1 MIYMDNAATTPV
13 NDTVLETMMP
23 YFNTFYGNPSS
34 VYSLGQKSKEA
45 IENSR
50 FSIAHSLRCQ
60 PTELY
65 FTSGGTESDNWALKS
80 SLINSEKNHIITT
93 SVEHPAILST
103 CRELEKQGLADI
115 TYLPVDS
122 KGEITLEDV
131 KKAIRKNTCLV
142 SVMYANN
149 EVGTI
154 YPIEEIGEYCR
165 EKGILFHVDGVQ
177 ALGNLSIRLDQL
189 PVDMMSFS
197 AHKIYG
203 PKGIGLLYL
212 RDGVELPSFI
222 RGGEQERGKR
232 GGTENVPLIVGFA
245 KAVEMAVT
253 YLEDHQR
260 QMEKIR
266 NYLWESLDSMEGIY
280 INGPEKNRLPGNLN
294 ISIENI
300 KDQMILPFL
309 DMNGICVS
317 QGSACSAGS
326 IEPSHVLYAL
336 GRRGDLL
343 KNSLRISVGYQ
354 NTIKEAEEVI
364 KAIQKGVT
372 KFRK

>member
-1 MIYMDNAATTPV
+1 MDNAATTPV